1 MIEAADPRLAGWENF
16 YVIVG
21 SSGAALVGL
30 QFVVLTLVAERR
42 PKTSTGTIRAF
53 GTPTVVHFA
62 GASVIASVMSAPWPS
77 LKSTS
82 IAIAICGLIGLGYA
96 AVVINHARLQK
107 EYEPVGEDW
116 LWYVILPCVIY
127 AALTVAALLIHTS
140 TQIALFL
147 IAAAALGL
155 LLLGIRN
162 AWDTVTYIVVSGGA
176 DTAANEETRATTSE
190 ETRSTP

>member
-1 MIEAADPRLAGWENF
+1 MIEIAHSQLSAWERF

-42 PKTSTGTIRAF
+42 PKTSPGTIRAF

-62 GASVIASVMSAPWPS
+62 GATLIAAVMSAPWPS

-96 AVVINHARLQK
+96 AVTIFHARRQK

-127 AALTVAALLIHTS
+127 AVLTIAALLIHAE

-147 IAAAALGL
+147 IGAAALGL
-155 LLLGIRN
+155 LMLGIRN
-162 AWDTVTYIVVSGGA
+162 AWDTVTYVVVGDGA
-176 DTAANEETRATTSE
+176 DATPAAETKPTTSE
-190 ETRSTP
+190 ETHSTP